1 MVTTPG
7 LTSPGA
13 AASAYQALSKLN
25 DGIGSGAGG
34 LGRSGGQQ
42 SAGSDFGALVRDS
55 ISAVAQQAHQAETQ
69 SRAFANGKAD
79 LVNVV
84 TAVAE
89 SEVALQTLVS
99 VRDRVINAYEEIL
112 RMPI

>member
-7 LTSPGA
+7 A
-13 AASAYQALSKLN
+13 AAGAYQALARLN
-25 DGIGSGAGG
+25 QGLSSSGPEPIGGKPAGT
-34 LGRSGGQQ
+34 
-42 SAGSDFGALVRDS
+42 DFASLVRDS
-55 ISAVAQQAHQAETQ
+55 IGTVAQQVHQAESQ

-89 SEVALQTLVS
+89 SEVALETLVS